1 MRCENSYMLCMNTL
15 VEEHTFRFTLV
26 NTVAKLHLCSFPI
39 KLKKK
44 KSAKNFF
51 SINNKARNMYTYIC
65 TYCCYMSSVITQK
78 ALDGQRPRRI
88 GSTSLRFGNK
98 PQNF

>member
-26 NTVAKLHLCSFPI
+26 NTVAKLRLCSFPI

-44 KSAKNFF
+44 KVQKIFF
-51 SINNKARNMYTYIC
+51 PLIIKLEIC
-65 TYCCYMSSVITQK
+65 IHIYVPTAVTCH
-78 ALDGQRPRRI
+78 L
-88 GSTSLRFGNK
+88 
-98 PQNF
+98 